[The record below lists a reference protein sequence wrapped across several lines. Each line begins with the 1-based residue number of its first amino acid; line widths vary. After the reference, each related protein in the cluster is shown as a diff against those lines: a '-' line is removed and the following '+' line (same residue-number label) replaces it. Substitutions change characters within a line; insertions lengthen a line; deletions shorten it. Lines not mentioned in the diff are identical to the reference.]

1 LMGRPKT
8 ATFRLIDLVGV
19 DVWEHVGKNLAP
31 AITHDKLAQKYLSS
45 EKPNKLIQTMV
56 ERGWL
61 GNKSKVGFYKEVRT
75 DDGKKEF
82 WSLNLETLAHE
93 SPKKIRF
100 DSIGKAK
107 DVDTLSG
114 RLMILLGEN
123 DKAATL
129 VQALTYQ
136 GFQYA
141 AHIIPEVADTPMP
154 LDDAIRW
161 GFGHDAGPLNR
172 LRGW

>member
-1 LMGRPKT
+1 MAFGTGAFALDFIIKNGYTVDEVDAITGPLMGRPKT

-31 AITHDKLAQKYLSS
+31 AITHDKLAQNYLSS

-56 ERGWL
+56 EKGWL

-93 SPKKIRF
+93 S
-100 DSIGKAK
+100 AK
-107 DVDTLSG
+107 EDPV
-114 RLMILLGEN
+114 
-123 DKAATL
+123 
-129 VQALTYQ
+129 
-136 GFQYA
+136 
-141 AHIIPEVADTPMP
+141 
-154 LDDAIRW
+154 
-161 GFGHDAGPLNR
+161 
-172 LRGW
+172 